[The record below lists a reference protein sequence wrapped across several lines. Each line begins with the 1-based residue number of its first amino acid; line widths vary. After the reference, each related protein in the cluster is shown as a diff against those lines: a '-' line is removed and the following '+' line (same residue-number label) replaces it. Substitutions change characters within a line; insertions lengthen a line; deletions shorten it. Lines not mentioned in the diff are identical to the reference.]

1 MFNALTLSLLIT
13 SLIGLYAFGAFHKVS
28 SQKAL
33 TPSVFETR
41 DASSANSQMKENPF
55 LLIFDTVL
63 WAKLRLIYYVN
74 NWVYTTNHKRIAV
87 NYFWFVIFSGIC
99 GMVLATIIRL
109 EMAYPGVGILA
120 GDSLQYLSVVTAH
133 AVIMV
138 FFMIMPLL
146 FGAWGNFLLPT
157 QLGVHDVAFP
167 RLNSAAFWFLPAGL
181 LMLVQLVC
189 LDRRYQRMN
198 CYNIR
203 EIQTILKS
211 KYAPASADSADVH
224 FDLSN
229 TALGLRYNIGGID
242 FLDPAIFTYYRNAL
256 SAHPRYR
263 AFHDFINKPIVE
275 FDSVKL
281 LMSKSSLLYTVLRS
295 LYREES
301 VDFQYLLSTEYTTT
315 TGGLTGAIQS
325 NVLPTSP
332 ANVSTSMYN
341 VQFFSL
347 SDLTLVLYSVH
358 PGTLLSQLTNTITAY
373 TIVDFSAV
381 FSALKSILLG
391 WAEFAL
397 QLPRTIMSLPF
408 NIEGITSRV
417 LSSLLYSTT
426 SFTSILSSLAT
437 DFFTNSYLTSQTIGS
452 GVVSNVNESSVRDS
466 GYSSEA
472 TTSFSVNE
480 LTSSALQESLQDSRF
495 SRSMNS
501 VFKYDF
507 KVGNYLPDDAKKLN
521 PHLFATMKDIT
532 TGIKKSSWFTS
543 EDFSKMLQGNISTHS
558 LYFGDSPLTGAN
570 ASKLAARSA
579 DLDATFSA
587 NAPHSVG
594 ASPTSG
600 FYNFFMVMSS
610 SNNVL
615 NSRWVAVNA
624 MDQKFY
630 RMFAT
635 SSLQQRIFANWR
647 QLKFTR
653 EAWRCKLLAARHQNT
668 LYKRYLSEDSVVWA
682 VERNAKDVLPG
693 WAMITPFSARSRF
706 TAIGKVDIGLMGVFL
721 VLNSSI
727 VSSANFLIT
736 YRYLSTLNNRK
747 MRDARSFFTEGVMV
761 ASWMMI
767 AANPMLA
774 IGILMLLSDRHWQTS
789 FFDYSGGGDTVLF
802 QHMFWFFGHPEVY
815 VIMIPGFGFN
825 NTILSFYLRKRVS
838 ARASLLYSM
847 YTIAFLGFFVWGHHM
862 YMVGLAHTTRML
874 FSTLTVM
881 ISVPAATKLMHWCV
895 TLVNSTFAIELP
907 MVFQLLFIFFFVS
920 GGISGMAVAHT
931 GMDILFHD
939 SFYVIGHF
947 HIMLAG
953 AAMFAA
959 FGAFYFY
966 FPAVFGVKYSR
977 IYGYLH
983 CLYYLIGQLMTVVP
997 MFWLG
1002 YAAMPRR
1009 VLDYPAALGG
1019 WHAVVSA
1026 GHMLSVA
1033 GMMAFFIMIFDSI
1046 RQGRAATRNSFGVAR
1061 FNTRLN
1067 FYIYEGARSW
1077 FIQRKGW
1084 FISRFNRHDSVR
1096 MNGLNYV
1103 NNEYLE
1109 TTLYSYVIV
1118 KK

>member
-1 MFNALTLSLLIT
+1 MKYSVDFLYNFVTRFARSNSSKGAQTWKWSNMNSEGYVNVVPAIAEYAL
-13 SLIGLYAFGAFHKVS
+13 A
-28 SQKAL
+28 
-33 TPSVFETR
+33 
-41 DASSANSQMKENPF
+41 
-55 LLIFDTVL
+55 
-63 WAKLRLIYYVN
+63 AKYRVGYYVV
-74 NWVYTTNHKRIAV
+74 NWIYTTNHKRIAV

-133 AVIMV
+133 AVVMV

-146 FGAWGNFLLPT
+146 FGAFGNFLLPT

-181 LMLVQLVC
+181 LMLVQLIC

-203 EIQTILKS
+203 EIQTLLKS
-211 KYAPASADSADVH
+211 KYTPNTVDNADVR
-224 FDLSN
+224 FSLEDTS
-229 TALGLRYNIGGID
+229 LGLRYYSNGIEYA
-242 FLDPAIFTYYRNAL
+242 DPSIFVFYKNAL
-256 SAHPRYR
+256 TTSPRYQTSY
-263 AFHDFINKPIVE
+263 DFASSY
-275 FDSVKL
+275 FLTSSSSKL
-281 LMSKSSLLYTVLRS
+281 LMSTSSPMYASLAEVSGLNAEGPFSYRSRSVFTSLEIALVDALRPVVRPTAFTLRNLFETCVEYALVTLS
-295 LYREES
+295 S
-301 VDFQYLLSTEYTTT
+301 VTAPF
-315 TGGLTGAIQS
+315 
-325 NVLPTSP
+325 TSP
-332 ANVSTSMYN
+332 FGVAHELFSSAKALTSGSY
-341 VQFFSL
+341 FFSL
-347 SDLTLVLYSVH
+347 GDLFAFEMSVKL
-358 PGTLLSQLTNTITAY
+358 PLLSASHVPSVSAARQIGYDSAALTQDSLNT
-373 TIVDFSAV
+373 
-381 FSALKSILLG
+381 
-391 WAEFAL
+391 
-397 QLPRTIMSLPF
+397 
-408 NIEGITSRV
+408 
-417 LSSLLYSTT
+417 LS
-426 SFTSILSSLAT
+426 
-437 DFFTNSYLTSQTIGS
+437 
-452 GVVSNVNESSVRDS
+452 ESSMQ
-466 GYSSEA
+466 E
-472 TTSFSVNE
+472 N
-480 LTSSALQESLQDSRF
+480 ALNYRYLRLQ
-495 SRSMNS
+495 NP

-507 KVGNYLPDDAKKLN
+507 KLGNYLPDTAKLLSS
-521 PHLFATMKDIT
+521 HLFT
-532 TGIKKSSWFTS
+532 TVNDVTAGVRRSSWFTS
-543 EDFSKMLQGNISTHS
+543 FEFKQAFNLNLY
-558 LYFGDSPLTGAN
+558 LYFMH
-570 ASKLAARSA
+570 
-579 DLDATFSA
+579 FSA
-587 NAPHSVG
+587 NFDNNPIRSGYADKYNAIDRKFTVNDPYSSN
-594 ASPTSG
+594 ASFTHA
-600 FYNFFMVMSS
+600 FYNFFNVMNSS
-610 SNNVL
+610 SNL
-615 NSRWVAVNA
+615 INSRYVALDSLN
-624 MDQKFY
+624 QKFY

-635 SSLQQRIFANWR
+635 ASMQQRIFANWR

-668 LYKRYLSEDSVVWA
+668 LYRRYLNEDSVVWA

-693 WAMITPFSARSRF
+693 WAMITPFSARTRY

-727 VSSANFLIT
+727 VSSANFLVT

-815 VIMIPGFGFN
+815 VIMIPAFGFN

-895 TLVNSTFAIELP
+895 TIVNSSFTVELP
-907 MVFQLLFIFFFVS
+907 LIFQLLFIFFFVS

-939 SFYVIGHF
+939 SFYVVGHF
-947 HIMLAG
+947 HVMLAG
-953 AAMFAA
+953 SAMFAS

-966 FPAVFGVKYSR
+966 FPAIFGVRFSR

-983 CLYYLIGQLMTVVP
+983 CIYYLIGQLMTVVP

-1009 VLDYPAALGG
+1009 VLDYPATMGG
-1019 WHAVVSA
+1019 WHAIVSA

-1033 GMMAFFIMIFDSI
+1033 GMMAFFIMIFDSL
-1046 RQGRAATRNSFGVAR
+1046 RQGRAVTRNWFGVAR
-1061 FNTRLN
+1061 FNTRIN
-1067 FYIYEGARSW
+1067 FYIYEGARTW
-1077 FIQRKGW
+1077 YLQRRGW
-1084 FISRFNRHDSVR
+1084 HIARFNVHNSVPK
-1096 MNGLNYV
+1096 NGLNYF
-1103 NNEYLE
+1103 NYEFFE
-1109 TTLYSYVIV
+1109 TTLFSYVIV

>member
-1 MFNALTLSLLIT
+1 MSKAWNVFASFFPTGNPSPQSQIDDSTATNRSNLPTTT
-13 SLIGLYAFGAFHKVS
+13 S
-28 SQKAL
+28 
-33 TPSVFETR
+33 
-41 DASSANSQMKENPF
+41 NPF
-55 LLIFDTVL
+55 LLLFNLFL
-63 WAKLRLIYYVN
+63 WIKLRAIYYVN

-87 NYFWFVIFSGIC
+87 NYYWFVIFSGIC
-99 GMVLATIIRL
+99 GMALATIIRL
-109 EMAYPGVGILA
+109 ELAYPGVGILA

-146 FGAWGNFLLPT
+146 FGAFGNFLLPT

-211 KYAPASADSADVH
+211 KYSPNVSESADVR
-224 FDLSN
+224 FNLND
-229 TALGLRYNIGGID
+229 TAIGLRYNLGGPD
-242 FLDPAIFTYYRNAL
+242 FLDPAIFTYYRNAIT
-256 SAHPRYR
+256 SHPRYR
-263 AFHDFINKPIVE
+263 AVHEFWYKPISE
-275 FDSVKL
+275 LDSVKFFMAKGSFIFTTLKAMYNDGGLETPVVSPLDFHNLTGLFLAGNPVTSANPSSFFKSVMIHLDGHFIMQIQWISVLFDFNYCVKLFVDIVRELYIYVVVRLTYDQKTLESPMSTYFNHVSFL
-281 LMSKSSLLYTVLRS
+281 LAETLESIAPAWSSPLSITLPSSESAASFLSPLTASKSPVLSEIMLSISDLYFLVLTS
-295 LYREES
+295 YSANTLGLREEAS
-301 VDFQYLLSTEYTTT
+301 LNSGYVTSNTE
-315 TGGLTGAIQS
+315 LNSA
-325 NVLPTSP
+325 
-332 ANVSTSMYN
+332 
-341 VQFFSL
+341 
-347 SDLTLVLYSVH
+347 
-358 PGTLLSQLTNTITAY
+358 LSQSISVLQENTVDQRFVRLTNP
-373 TIVDFSAV
+373 V
-381 FSALKSILLG
+381 F
-391 WAEFAL
+391 
-397 QLPRTIMSLPF
+397 Q
-408 NIEGITSRV
+408 
-417 LSSLLYSTT
+417 
-426 SFTSILSSLAT
+426 
-437 DFFTNSYLTSQTIGS
+437 
-452 GVVSNVNESSVRDS
+452 
-466 GYSSEA
+466 
-472 TTSFSVNE
+472 
-480 LTSSALQESLQDSRF
+480 
-495 SRSMNS
+495 
-501 VFKYDF
+501 YDF
-507 KVGNYLPDDAKKLN
+507 KVGNYLPDDLQKMN
-521 PHLFATMKDIT
+521 PHLFNTIKDIT
-532 TGIKKSSWFTS
+532 TGIRKSAWFVS
-543 EDFSKMLQGNISTHS
+543 DDYSRMLKSNISSHMM
-558 LYFGDSPLTGAN
+558 YFGDSALFNVNRPTLISTN
-570 ASKLAARSA
+570 SS
-579 DLDATFSA
+579 LDSTFNA
-587 NAPHSVG
+587 NAPHSTNVSFSG
-594 ASPTSG
+594 G
-600 FYNFFMVMSS
+600 FYNFFITLSS
-610 SNNVL
+610 SSEIL
-615 NSRWVAVNA
+615 NTRWLAVNA
-624 MDQKFY
+624 LDQKFY
-630 RMFAT
+630 KMFAT
-635 SSLQQRIFANWR
+635 SSMQQRIHANWR

-668 LYKRYLSEDSVVWA
+668 LYKRYLNEDSVVWA

-727 VSSANFLIT
+727 VSSANFLVT
-736 YRYLSTLNNRK
+736 YRYLSSLNNRK

-815 VIMIPGFGFN
+815 VIMIPAFGFN
-825 NTILSFYLRKRVS
+825 NTILSYYLRKRVS

-895 TLVNSTFAIELP
+895 TIVNSSFVLELP
-907 MVFQLLFIFFFVS
+907 MFFQLLFIFFFVS

-939 SFYVIGHF
+939 SFYVVGHF
-947 HIMLAG
+947 HVMLAG
-953 AAMFAA
+953 SAMFAS

-966 FPAVFGVKYSR
+966 FPAIFGVKFSR

-983 CLYYLIGQLMTVVP
+983 AVYYLIGQLMTVIP
-997 MFWLG
+997 MMWLG
-1002 YAAMPRR
+1002 WAAMPRR

-1019 WHAVVSA
+1019 WHAIVSA

-1033 GMMAFFIMIFDSI
+1033 GMMAFFIMIFDSL

-1067 FYIYEGARSW
+1067 FYIYEGARTW
-1077 FIQRKGW
+1077 YLQRKGW
-1084 FISRFNRHDSVR
+1084 YLSRFNRHNSVR
-1096 MNGLNYV
+1096 MNKMNYV

-1109 TTLYSYVIV
+1109 TTLYSYVILN
-1118 KK
+1118 K